1 MKTSLFPPKKL
12 NSQKIPSVCWL
23 SLMYDDEVLMIGDII
38 LFKWLEI
45 SLVGQL
51 QAEKMSR
58 LELLGLWILGKK

>member
-1 MKTSLFPPKKL
+1 
-12 NSQKIPSVCWL
+12 
-23 SLMYDDEVLMIGDII
+23 MIGDII

-58 LELLGLWILGKK
+58 PELLGLWILGKK